1 MKYILLILVDVNV
14 FLCECESVSASFI
27 GWSDKIILFVRN
39 ITLILRHTFVHASSQ
54 MCGLLVL
61 HSLVSF
67 SSTSLEGLQRAAS
80 EKQRRQFGKQPNAR
94 IFYSLVSRKRELFY
108 NWQLFPRSRKNR
120 EMEFAMEENHVQN
133 VLPNQVVVLSSIFGV
148 FE

>member
-1 MKYILLILVDVNV
+1 VKYILLFLVDVNV

-27 GWSDKIILFVRN
+27 GWSDKIILFLRN

-67 SSTSLEGLQRAAS
+67 YPLHLKA
-80 EKQRRQFGKQPNAR
+80 F
-94 IFYSLVSRKRELFY
+94 RELLLRNNDVNLENSQTRGFFTPSFQESGSY
-108 NWQLFPRSRKNR
+108 FITGSFFRGHKK
-120 EMEFAMEENHVQN
+120 EIEFAMEENHVQN

>member
-1 MKYILLILVDVNV
+1 VKYILLILVDVNV
-14 FLCECESVSASFI
+14 FLCECEPVSASFI

-108 NWQLFPRSRKNR
+108 NWQLFPRSRKIERWNSQWR
-120 EMEFAMEENHVQN
+120 KIMIKTFFQTK
-133 VLPNQVVVLSSIFGV
+133 S
-148 FE
+148 